1 MRYLALWL
9 SIALAALMANGGQVC
24 AHTRSET
31 HSSWQILGKTVHLE
45 FTIPD
50 VEIKR
55 LAAKDV
61 ESTAQLSG
69 YLERNLGALSE
80 GKPCAPNGAVAP
92 VTSEPGY
99 KRFEISFTCPSDR
112 AIQVHSSAFFDIV
125 PSHTNFAQ
133 IRTADGNFIEQLITI
148 DRQTLDTTTSAAQ
161 SELQNAGFFDYVRLG
176 MMHIFTGI
184 DHQLFLVG
192 LILLSRKLRDL
203 LFVVTGFTLGHSLT
217 LALAVTG
224 ILRPHAEFID
234 ALIGLTIALVGAEIV
249 AESTH
254 RAGAI
259 SLGVF
264 ALLMSMAVANFF
276 GFVSMPTLLLIGGAL
291 FGSNYLI
298 VASHVRDAAR
308 LRLVI
313 TLIFGLIHGFGFAAG
328 LLEMRLPTGRMAE
341 LLVGFNLGVEIGQ
354 VTVVLVVIGVGTLL
368 ARTRLVLLRPI
379 MREVAAAFLVAIGLY
394 WFVSRGYSAG
404 A

>member
-1 MRYLALWL
+1 MKLLALCL
-9 SIALAALMANGGQVC
+9 AIALAAFIAGGSQAC

-31 HSSWQILGKTVHLE
+31 HSSWQILGSTVHLE

-50 VEIKR
+50 LETKR
-55 LAAKDV
+55 LAAKGI
-61 ESTAQLSG
+61 ESTAEISG

-80 GKPCAPNGAVAP
+80 GKPCARSGPAAP

-99 KRFEISFTCPSDR
+99 RRFEITFNCTSDK
-112 AIQVHSSAFFDIV
+112 AIQVHSSAFFDLV

-133 IRTADGNFIEQLITI
+133 IRTSDGNFIEQLITI
-148 DRQTLDTTTSAAQ
+148 DHQTLDTTASAQ
-161 SELQNAGFFDYVRLG
+161 SELQSAGFFDYVRLG

-254 RAGAI
+254 HAAAI

-264 ALLMSMAVANFF
+264 TLLTSMAIANFF

-291 FGSNYLI
+291 FGSNYLMI
-298 VASHVRDAAR
+298 ASHVRDAAR
-308 LRLVI
+308 LRLAI

-328 LLEMRLPTGRMAE
+328 LLEMKLPTGRMAE

-354 VTVVLVVIGVGTLL
+354 VTVVLAVIGVGVLL
-368 ARTRLVLLRPI
+368 ARTRLVVLRPV
-379 MREVAAAFLVAIGLY
+379 MREVAAASLVAIGLY
-394 WFVSRGYSAG
+394 WFISRGYSA
-404 A
+404 AA

>member
-1 MRYLALWL
+1 MMQRVLVFL
-9 SIALAALMANGGQVC
+9 IVAATLTASQPAF

-31 HSSWQILGKTVHLE
+31 HSSWQIIGKTVHLE

-50 VEIKR
+50 LEAKR
-55 LAAKDV
+55 LAAKGI
-61 ESTAQLSG
+61 ESSSQIGS
-69 YLERNLGALSE
+69 YLASNLGALSD
-80 GKPCAPNGAVAP
+80 GKPCARSGPP
-92 VTSEPGY
+92 IQITSEPGY
-99 KRFEISFTCPSDR
+99 RRFEITFSCTSDKT
-112 AIQVHSSAFFDIV
+112 IQVHSSAFFDII

-133 IRTADGNFIEQLITI
+133 IRTLDGNFIEQLITI
-148 DRQTLDTTTSAAQ
+148 DHQTLDTSPSAAQ
-161 SELQNAGFFDYVRLG
+161 SELQDAGFLDYVRLG

-184 DHQLFLVG
+184 DHQFFLIG

-224 ILRPHAEFID
+224 ILRPHAEYID

-259 SLGVF
+259 GLGVF
-264 ALLMSMAVANFF
+264 AILMAMAVGNFF
-276 GFVSMPTLLLIGGAL
+276 GFVSMPTLLLVGGAL
-291 FGSNYLI
+291 FGANYLI

-328 LLEMRLPTGRMAE
+328 LLEMKLPTGRMAE
-341 LLVGFNLGVEIGQ
+341 LLVGFNLGVEAGQ
-354 VTVVLVVIGVGTLL
+354 ISVVLTLVGLGALL
-368 ARTRLVLLRPI
+368 ARTRLERLRPL
-379 MREVAAAFLVAIGLY
+379 MREVAAAFLVGIGLY
-394 WFVSRGYSAG
+394 WFISRGYSVG

>member
-1 MRYLALWL
+1 MKSVALYLPLVLAV
-9 SIALAALMANGGQVC
+9 LAAGAAH

-31 HSSWQILGKTVHLE
+31 HSSWQILGSTVHLE

-50 VEIKR
+50 LETKR
-55 LAAKDV
+55 LATKGIA
-61 ESTAQLSG
+61 STAQISA
-69 YLERNLGALSE
+69 YLDRNLSALSE
-80 GKPCAPNGAVAP
+80 GRPCPRNGAAAP
-92 VTSEPGY
+92 ISSEPGY
-99 KRFEISFTCPSDR
+99 RRFEITFACASGRS
-112 AIQVHSSAFFDIV
+112 IQVHSSAFFDLV

-133 IRTADGNFIEQLITI
+133 IRTSDGNFIEQLITI
-148 DRQTLDTTTSAAQ
+148 DHQTLDTTASAGQ
-161 SELQNAGFFDYVRLG
+161 SPLQNAGFFEYVRLG

-224 ILRPHAEFID
+224 LLRPHAEFID

-254 RAGAI
+254 HAAAI

-264 ALLMSMAVANFF
+264 TLLASMAVANFF

-291 FGSNYLI
+291 FGSNYLMI
-298 VASHVRDAAR
+298 ASHVRDAAR
-308 LRLVI
+308 LRLAI

-328 LLEMRLPTGRMAE
+328 LLEMKLPSGRMAE

-354 VTVVLVVIGVGTLL
+354 VTVVLIVIGIGVLL
-368 ARTRLVLLRPI
+368 ARTRLAILRPI
-379 MREVAAAFLVAIGLY
+379 MREVAAASLVAVGLY
-394 WFVSRGYSAG
+394 WFVSRGYSTSA
-404 A
+404 